1 MSSLLC
7 FSYECAIF
15 CNFFFYFC
23 IYRNIENQFLMVP
36 VPRFIVLAVTSF
48 FTAVS
53 AVSQEASGW
62 TLQSCIDY
70 ALENNNDIQLSK
82 VDKQVADVELK

>member
-1 MSSLLC
+1 MAS
-7 FSYECAIF
+7 A
-15 CNFFFYFC
+15 
-23 IYRNIENQFLMVP
+23 
-36 VPRFIVLAVTSF
+36 PRFLILAVASF

-70 ALENNNDIQLSK
+70 ALENNSDIQLSK
-82 VDKQVADVELK
+82 VDKQVADVELKSAKGTWLPSLSDGW